1 MTKRIKGF
9 SLIELMIV
17 VAVIGILAAIAYPNY
32 TDYVRKAR
40 RATAQSAL
48 MEIANKE
55 QTYLLSRRTYGSK
68 SDLGYVDPADLT
80 PFYDIT
86 ITVAADGLSFLA
98 EAKPK
103 GAQATSGEAN
113 LSVDNVGAK
122 KPTTAGYWGK

>member
-1 MTKRIKGF
+1 MIKRIKGF

-55 QTYLLSRRTYGSK
+55 QTYQLSRRTYTNVK
-68 SDLGYVDPADLT
+68 ADLGFVDPSELNS
-80 PFYDIT
+80 FYDIT
-86 ITVAADGLSFLA
+86 ITSDGLTFKA

-103 GAQATSGEAN
+103 GAQATSGEAT
-113 LSVDNVGAK
+113 LSVDNVGTK
-122 KPTTAGYWGK
+122 SPTTAGYWGK